1 MDGGGRE
8 RQERGGGCG
17 EQAHPC
23 CKVLMKLFQA
33 VWETEAGSK
42 AARLIQNS
50 IRAF

>member
-17 EQAHPC
+17 ERAHPC

-33 VWETEAGSK
+33 VWETGGIKGSEADSE
-42 AARLIQNS
+42 LN
-50 IRAF
+50 

>member
-1 MDGGGRE
+1 MDGGGRASGE
-8 RQERGGGCG
+8 GGGCG
-17 EQAHPC
+17 EQAHPY